1 MGARQERDVV
11 HTFYRLT
18 GETSWEQV
26 VETVEAS
33 RYPVVADPW
42 LWKSLI
48 RDHDWVS
55 NSQGLTMRV
64 FPTTWGRAGVWVTVG
79 VATYPMVRRAFWEEL
94 KGRSPRVMPHTS
106 SMRDQLYCH
115 IDFVRLRYPR
125 KKSWNLDTWRPNVSY
140 KTMIAKRCNP

>member
-94 KGRSPRVMPHTS
+94 KGRSPRVM
-106 SMRDQLYCH
+106 
-115 IDFVRLRYPR
+115 
-125 KKSWNLDTWRPNVSY
+125 KRPGFRSDPTEGESEHAQKVQSR
-140 KTMIAKRCNP
+140 AA